1 MPRSPDDIRDE
12 LLVLRCRRGETV
24 AWDELVH
31 RYNGRLFY
39 YVRRMVDR
47 DDQAASVLQEA
58 WVQVLESFSKL
69 RQGDRLAPWLYSLTR
84 NVVMSHYRE
93 RYRSLEVAAAETVER
108 EQADEVA
115 DIARLED
122 AELIHFGLGRIGW
135 GEREVLTLHFL
146 NDLSVAEI
154 AVVLGIP
161 PGTVKSRLSRARA
174 ELRAVLEQ
182 ETGERTPG
190 GRRDG

>member
-12 LLVLRCRRGETV
+12 LLVLRCRRGETD

-47 DDQAASVLQEA
+47 DCQAAAVLQEA

-93 RYRSLEVAAAETVER
+93 RYRSLEVCSAETVEC
-108 EQADEVA
+108 EEAEETS
-115 DIARLED
+115 DIARIED

-182 ETGERTPG
+182 ETDERTSG